1 MEKKRKKDKLRFTRK
16 MQKKLA
22 VLFIF
27 IMLAL
32 IGLVGRLVYIYRSDG
47 EKYSKQVL
55 AHQNYDSR
63 SIVAKRGD
71 IVDRKGTV
79 LATSEEVY
87 NVIVDAKVMT
97 TSLKGECV
105 EPTIQAL
112 VKCFGAEES
121 KIREFITTNS
131 TSQYYVL
138 LKKVPY
144 EQMQSFQDLVNQV
157 DDSGKKVNPNIKGVW
172 FEKEYTRKYNYG
184 SLACDLLGF
193 TLGTGTQGMF
203 GIEES
208 YNEYLTG
215 INGREYGYL
224 NSDSELERTV
234 KEPVNGNTVV
244 STIDINTQ
252 QIVEKYIQKF
262 NEDHKNEAREG
273 NGAENIGV
281 IIANPNNGEI
291 YAMASSPDFDLN
303 NPKEIDGLEGMD
315 DEKAMEAM
323 NSRWKNFCIAENYE
337 PGSTAKPFTVA
348 AGIESGKMTGEETY
362 YCDGVQTVGG
372 HNIKCVNRSG
382 HGTETVA
389 LAISNSC
396 NDALMQ
402 MASVIEVDEF
412 CKYQSIFNI
421 GYKTGVDLPGEE
433 SGLIY
438 TAENMGPTDL
448 ACNSFGQNFN
458 VNMVQMVA
466 GFSSLIN
473 GGYYYQPH
481 VVKKITSANGGTVE
495 TMDSKLIRQTVSAAT
510 SEKMRSYLFE
520 TVQNGTGRSAKVPG
534 YSMGGKTGTAERV
547 GRDKKNYLISFIGY
561 APAEKPQVVVYVVI
575 DRPNIYP
582 QSQSKYATTLAKDI
596 MTEVLPYMNIF
607 PDQEYTTEELEA
619 MAEQN
624 NENQTA
630 GEGGS
635 AITNGEEQTG
645 TDGENQTTTNG
656 EEQTGADGE
665 NQTTTNGEEQTG
677 TGGGNQTTVNGENQT
692 AANGENPT
700 GQQGETTENNS
711 ENQEGTE
718 NNETTNG
725 DTTSEENDPYYDPE
739 TGDNLDPN
747 FSYTEETTSEDSGE
761 NSTEESR
768 IQDSTENNN

>member
-1 MEKKRKKDKLRFTRK
+1 MEKKKKTGELRFTRK

-32 IGLVGRLVYIYRSDG
+32 TALGGRLVYIYRNDG

-63 SIVAKRGD
+63 TIVAKRGD

-87 NVIVDAKVMT
+87 NVILDAKVMT
-97 TSLKGECV
+97 TSSKGECV

-112 VKCFGAEES
+112 VSCFDADES
-121 KIREFITTNS
+121 EIRELVTNNP

-138 LKKVPY
+138 MKRVPY
-144 EQMQSFQDLVNQV
+144 EQMQAFQDLVDAV
-157 DDSGKKVNPNIKGVW
+157 DEKGTKINPKIKGVW

-184 SLACDLLGF
+184 TLACDLLGF
-193 TLGTGTQGMF
+193 TLGTGTQGMY
-203 GIEES
+203 GIEEY

-215 INGREYGYL
+215 TNGREYGYL
-224 NSDSELERTV
+224 NSDADLERTV
-234 KEPVNGNTVV
+234 KEAANGNTVV
-244 STIDINTQ
+244 STIDINIQ
-252 QIVEKYIQKF
+252 QIVEKHIQKF

-273 NGAENIGV
+273 DGAENIGV

-291 YAMASSPDFDLN
+291 LAMASSPTFDLSD
-303 NPKEIDGLEGMD
+303 PRSIEGVEAL
-315 DEKAMEAM
+315 DEDAAMELL
-323 NSRWKNFCIAENYE
+323 NQRWKNFCISENYE

-348 AGIESGKMTGEETY
+348 AGIESGKMTGDESY
-362 YCDGVQTVGG
+362 YCDGFQEVGG
-372 HNIKCVNRSG
+372 HNIRCVNRSG
-382 HGTETVA
+382 HGTETIA
-389 LAISNSC
+389 EAISNSC

-402 MASVIEVDEF
+402 MASKIGVAEF

-421 GYKTGVDLPGEE
+421 GYKTGIDLPGEE

-438 TAENMGPTDL
+438 TEDNMGPTDL
-448 ACNSFGQNFN
+448 ATNSFGQNFN

-466 GFSSLIN
+466 GFSSMIN

-495 TMDSKLIRQTVSAAT
+495 TMDSNLIRQTISAST
-510 SEKMRSYLFE
+510 SEKICSYLFE

-561 APAEKPQVVVYVVI
+561 VPAESPQVVVYVVI

-607 PDQEYTTEELEA
+607 PDQEYTQEELDA
-619 MAEQN
+619 M
-624 NENQTA
+624 NEEHN
-630 GEGGS
+630 GENGTEG
-635 AITNGEEQTG
+635 TTENGEEG
-645 TDGENQTTTNG
+645 NSEDGEANVDSENNGDNSPQNEG
-656 EEQTGADGE
+656 EENAGE
-665 NQTTTNGEEQTG
+665 DNEEEQ
-677 TGGGNQTTVNGENQT
+677 QD
-692 AANGENPT
+692 
-700 GQQGETTENNS
+700 S
-711 ENQEGTE
+711 
-718 NNETTNG
+718 
-725 DTTSEENDPYYDPE
+725 YYDPE
-739 TGDNLDPN
+739 TGDNLDPE
-747 FSYTEETTSEDSGE
+747 YTTIDNEPAEEDT
-761 NSTEESR
+761 
-768 IQDSTENNN
+768 TENNN

>member
-1 MEKKRKKDKLRFTRK
+1 MEKKKKTGELRFTRK

-32 IGLVGRLVYIYRSDG
+32 TALGGRLVYIYRNDG

-63 SIVAKRGD
+63 TIVAKRGD

-87 NVIVDAKVMT
+87 NVILDAKVMT
-97 TSLKGECV
+97 TSSKGECV

-112 VKCFGAEES
+112 VSCFDADES
-121 KIREFITTNS
+121 EIRELVTNNP

-138 LKKVPY
+138 MKRVPY
-144 EQMQSFQDLVNQV
+144 EQMQSFQDLVDAV
-157 DDSGKKVNPNIKGVW
+157 DEKGTKINPKIKGVW

-184 SLACDLLGF
+184 TLACDLLGF
-193 TLGTGTQGMF
+193 TLGTGTQGMY
-203 GIEES
+203 GIEEY

-215 INGREYGYL
+215 TNGREYGYL
-224 NSDSELERTV
+224 NSDADLERTV
-234 KEPVNGNTVV
+234 KEAANGNTVV
-244 STIDINTQ
+244 STIDINIQ
-252 QIVEKYIQKF
+252 QIVEKHIQKF
-262 NEDHKNEAREG
+262 NDDHKNEAREG
-273 NGAENIGV
+273 DGAENIGV

-291 YAMASSPDFDLN
+291 LAMASSPTFDLSD
-303 NPKEIDGLEGMD
+303 PRSIEGVEGL
-315 DEKAMEAM
+315 DEDAAMELL
-323 NSRWKNFCIAENYE
+323 NQRWKNFCISENYE

-348 AGIESGKMTGEETY
+348 AGIESGKMTGDETY
-362 YCDGVQTVGG
+362 YCDGFQEVGG
-372 HNIKCVNRSG
+372 HNIRCVNRSG
-382 HGTETVA
+382 HGTETIA
-389 LAISNSC
+389 EAISNSC

-402 MASVIEVDEF
+402 MASKIGVAEF

-421 GYKTGVDLPGEE
+421 GYKTGIDLPGEE

-438 TAENMGPTDL
+438 TEDNMGVTDL
-448 ACNSFGQNFN
+448 ATNSFGQNFN

-495 TMDSKLIRQTVSAAT
+495 TMDSNLIRQTISAST
-510 SEKMRSYLFE
+510 SEKICSYLYE

-561 APAEKPQVVVYVVI
+561 VPAESPQVVVYVVI

-607 PDQEYTTEELEA
+607 PDQEYTQEELDA
-619 MAEQN
+619 M
-624 NENQTA
+624 NEEHN
-630 GEGGS
+630 GENGTEG
-635 AITNGEEQTG
+635 TTENGEEG
-645 TDGENQTTTNG
+645 NSEDGEANADSENNGDNSPQNEG
-656 EEQTGADGE
+656 EESTGEDNE
-665 NQTTTNGEEQTG
+665 EEQ
-677 TGGGNQTTVNGENQT
+677 
-692 AANGENPT
+692 
-700 GQQGETTENNS
+700 
-711 ENQEGTE
+711 QEQ
-718 NNETTNG
+718 
-725 DTTSEENDPYYDPE
+725 DSYYDPE
-739 TGDNLDPN
+739 TGDNLDPE
-747 FSYTEETTSEDSGE
+747 YTTIDNEPAEEDT
-761 NSTEESR
+761 
-768 IQDSTENNN
+768 TENNN

>member
-1 MEKKRKKDKLRFTRK
+1 MEKKKKTGELRFTRK

-32 IGLVGRLVYIYRSDG
+32 TALGGRLVYIYRNDG

-63 SIVAKRGD
+63 TIVAKRGD

-87 NVIVDAKVMT
+87 NVILDAKVMT
-97 TSLKGECV
+97 TSSKGECV

-112 VKCFGAEES
+112 VSCFDADES
-121 KIREFITTNS
+121 EIRELVTNNP

-138 LKKVPY
+138 MKRVPY
-144 EQMQSFQDLVNQV
+144 EQMQAFQDLVDAV
-157 DDSGKKVNPNIKGVW
+157 DEKGTKINPKIKGVW

-184 SLACDLLGF
+184 TLACDLLGF
-193 TLGTGTQGMF
+193 TLGTGTQGMY
-203 GIEES
+203 GIEEY

-215 INGREYGYL
+215 TNGREYGYL
-224 NSDSELERTV
+224 NSDADLERTV
-234 KEPVNGNTVV
+234 KEAANGNTVV
-244 STIDINTQ
+244 STIDINIQ
-252 QIVEKYIQKF
+252 QIVEKHIQKF

-273 NGAENIGV
+273 DGAENIGV
-281 IIANPNNGEI
+281 IIADPNNGEI
-291 YAMASSPDFDLN
+291 LAMASSPTFDLSDPRN
-303 NPKEIDGLEGMD
+303 IEGVEGL
-315 DEKAMEAM
+315 DEDAAMELL
-323 NSRWKNFCIAENYE
+323 NQRWKNFCISENYE

-348 AGIESGKMTGEETY
+348 AGIESGKMTGDETY
-362 YCDGVQTVGG
+362 YCDGFQEVGG
-372 HNIKCVNRSG
+372 HKIQCVNRSG
-382 HGTETVA
+382 HGTETIA
-389 LAISNSC
+389 EAISNSC

-402 MASVIEVDEF
+402 MASKIGVAEF

-421 GYKTGVDLPGEE
+421 GYKTGIDLPGEE

-438 TAENMGPTDL
+438 TEDNMGPTDL

-495 TMDSKLIRQTVSAAT
+495 TMDSNLIRQTISAST
-510 SEKMRSYLFE
+510 SEKICSYLYE

-547 GRDKKNYLISFIGY
+547 GRDKTNYIISFIGY
-561 APAEKPQVVVYVVI
+561 VPAESPQVVVYVVI

-582 QSQSKYATTLAKDI
+582 QSQSKYATALAKDI

-607 PDQEYTTEELEA
+607 PDQELTQEELEA
-619 MAEQN
+619 MNEEQN
-624 NENQTA
+624 GGNGT
-630 GEGGS
+630 EG
-635 AITNGEEQTG
+635 TTENGEESNS
-645 TDGENQTTTNG
+645 ENG
-656 EEQTGADGE
+656 EANADSE
-665 NQTTTNGEEQTG
+665 N
-677 TGGGNQTTVNGENQT
+677 NGENSPQ
-692 AANGENPT
+692 NEGEENT
-700 GQQGETTENNS
+700 G
-711 ENQEGTE
+711 E
-718 NNETTNG
+718 NNE
-725 DTTSEENDPYYDPE
+725 EEQQEQDPYYDPE
-739 TGDNLDPN
+739 TGDNLDPE
-747 FSYTEETTSEDSGE
+747 YTTIDNEPSEEDT
-761 NSTEESR
+761 
-768 IQDSTENNN
+768 TENNN

>member
-1 MEKKRKKDKLRFTRK
+1 MEKKKKTGELRFTRK

-32 IGLVGRLVYIYRSDG
+32 TALGGRLVYIYRNDG

-63 SIVAKRGD
+63 TIVAKRGD

-87 NVIVDAKVMT
+87 NVILDAKVMT
-97 TSLKGECV
+97 TSSKGECV

-112 VKCFGAEES
+112 VSCFDADES
-121 KIREFITTNS
+121 EIRELVTNNP

-138 LKKVPY
+138 MKRVPY
-144 EQMQSFQDLVNQV
+144 EQMQSFQDLVDAV
-157 DDSGKKVNPNIKGVW
+157 DEKGTKINPKIKGVW

-184 SLACDLLGF
+184 TLACDLLGF
-193 TLGTGTQGMF
+193 TLGTGTQGMY
-203 GIEES
+203 GIEEY

-215 INGREYGYL
+215 TNGREYGYL
-224 NSDSELERTV
+224 NSDADLERTV
-234 KEPVNGNTVV
+234 KEAANGNTVV
-244 STIDINTQ
+244 STIDINIQ
-252 QIVEKYIQKF
+252 QIVEKHIQKF
-262 NEDHKNEAREG
+262 NDDHKNEAREG
-273 NGAENIGV
+273 DGAENIGV

-291 YAMASSPDFDLN
+291 LAMASSPTFDLSD
-303 NPKEIDGLEGMD
+303 PRSIEGVEGL
-315 DEKAMEAM
+315 DEDAAMELL
-323 NSRWKNFCIAENYE
+323 NQRWKNFCISENYE

-348 AGIESGKMTGEETY
+348 AGIESGKMTGDETY
-362 YCDGVQTVGG
+362 YCDGFQEVGG
-372 HNIKCVNRSG
+372 HNIRCVNRSG
-382 HGTETVA
+382 HGTETIA
-389 LAISNSC
+389 EAISNSC

-402 MASVIEVDEF
+402 MASKISVAEF

-421 GYKTGVDLPGEE
+421 GYKTGIDLPGEE

-438 TAENMGPTDL
+438 TEDNMGVTDL
-448 ACNSFGQNFN
+448 ATNSFGQNFN

-495 TMDSKLIRQTVSAAT
+495 TMDSNLIRQTISAST
-510 SEKMRSYLFE
+510 SEKICSYLFE

-561 APAEKPQVVVYVVI
+561 VPAESPQVVVYVVI

-607 PDQEYTTEELEA
+607 PDQEYTQEELDA
-619 MAEQN
+619 M
-624 NENQTA
+624 NEEHN
-630 GEGGS
+630 GENG
-635 AITNGEEQTG
+635 TEDTTENGEEG
-645 TDGENQTTTNG
+645 NSEDGEANADSENNGDNSPQNEG
-656 EEQTGADGE
+656 EESTGEDNE
-665 NQTTTNGEEQTG
+665 EEQPE
-677 TGGGNQTTVNGENQT
+677 QD
-692 AANGENPT
+692 
-700 GQQGETTENNS
+700 S
-711 ENQEGTE
+711 
-718 NNETTNG
+718 
-725 DTTSEENDPYYDPE
+725 YYDPE
-739 TGDNLDPN
+739 TGDNLDPE
-747 FSYTEETTSEDSGE
+747 YTTIDNEPAEEDT
-761 NSTEESR
+761 
-768 IQDSTENNN
+768 TENNN

>member
-1 MEKKRKKDKLRFTRK
+1 MEKKKKTGELRFTRK

-32 IGLVGRLVYIYRSDG
+32 TALGGRLVYIYRNDG

-63 SIVAKRGD
+63 TIVAKRGD

-87 NVIVDAKVMT
+87 NVILDAKVMT
-97 TSLKGECV
+97 TSSKGECV

-112 VKCFGAEES
+112 VSCFDADES
-121 KIREFITTNS
+121 EIRELVTNNS

-138 LKKVPY
+138 MKRVPY
-144 EQMQSFQDLVNQV
+144 EQMQSFQDLVDAV
-157 DDSGKKVNPNIKGVW
+157 DEKGTKINPRIKGVW

-184 SLACDLLGF
+184 TLACDLLGF
-193 TLGTGTQGMF
+193 TLGTGTQGMY
-203 GIEES
+203 GIEEY

-215 INGREYGYL
+215 TNGREYGYF
-224 NSDSELERTV
+224 NSDADLERTV
-234 KEPVNGNTVV
+234 KEAANGNTVV
-244 STIDINTQ
+244 STIDINIQ
-252 QIVEKYIQKF
+252 QIVEKHIQKF
-262 NEDHKNEAREG
+262 NDDHKNEAREG
-273 NGAENIGV
+273 DGAENIGV

-291 YAMASSPDFDLN
+291 LAMASSPTFDLSD
-303 NPKEIDGLEGMD
+303 PRSIEGVEGL
-315 DEKAMEAM
+315 DEDAAMELL
-323 NSRWKNFCIAENYE
+323 NQRWKNFCISENYE

-348 AGIESGKMTGEETY
+348 AGIESGKMTGDETY
-362 YCDGVQTVGG
+362 YCDGFQEVGG
-372 HNIKCVNRSG
+372 HNIRCVNRSG
-382 HGTETVA
+382 HGTETIA
-389 LAISNSC
+389 EAISNSC

-402 MASVIEVDEF
+402 MASKIGVAEF

-421 GYKTGVDLPGEE
+421 GYKTGIDLPGEE

-438 TAENMGPTDL
+438 TEDNMGVTDL
-448 ACNSFGQNFN
+448 ATNSFGQNFN

-495 TMDSKLIRQTVSAAT
+495 TMDSNLIRQTISAST
-510 SEKMRSYLFE
+510 SEKICSYFYE

-561 APAEKPQVVVYVVI
+561 VPAESPQVVVYVVI

-607 PDQEYTTEELEA
+607 PDQEYTQEELDA
-619 MAEQN
+619 M
-624 NENQTA
+624 NEEHN
-630 GEGGS
+630 GENG
-635 AITNGEEQTG
+635 TEDTTENGEEG
-645 TDGENQTTTNG
+645 NSEDGEANADSENNGDNSPQNEG
-656 EEQTGADGE
+656 EESTGEDNE
-665 NQTTTNGEEQTG
+665 EEQPE
-677 TGGGNQTTVNGENQT
+677 QD
-692 AANGENPT
+692 
-700 GQQGETTENNS
+700 S
-711 ENQEGTE
+711 
-718 NNETTNG
+718 
-725 DTTSEENDPYYDPE
+725 YYDPE
-739 TGDNLDPN
+739 TGDNLDPE
-747 FSYTEETTSEDSGE
+747 YTTIDNEPAEEDT
-761 NSTEESR
+761 
-768 IQDSTENNN
+768 TENNN

>member
-1 MEKKRKKDKLRFTRK
+1 MEKKKKTGELRFTRK

-32 IGLVGRLVYIYRSDG
+32 TALGGRLVYIYRNDG

-63 SIVAKRGD
+63 TIVAKRGD

-87 NVIVDAKVMT
+87 NVILDAKVMT
-97 TSLKGECV
+97 TSSKGECV

-112 VKCFGAEES
+112 VSCFDADES
-121 KIREFITTNS
+121 KIRELVTNNP

-138 LKKVPY
+138 MKRVPY
-144 EQMQSFQDLVNQV
+144 EQMQAFQDLVDAV
-157 DDSGKKVNPNIKGVW
+157 DEKGTKINPKIKGVW

-184 SLACDLLGF
+184 TLACDLLGF
-193 TLGTGTQGMF
+193 TLGTGTQGMY
-203 GIEES
+203 GIEEY

-215 INGREYGYL
+215 TNGREYGYL
-224 NSDSELERTV
+224 NSDADLERTV
-234 KEPVNGNTVV
+234 KEAANGNTVV
-244 STIDINTQ
+244 STIDINIQ
-252 QIVEKYIQKF
+252 QIVEKHIQKF
-262 NEDHKNEAREG
+262 NDDHKNEAREG
-273 NGAENIGV
+273 DGAENIGV

-291 YAMASSPDFDLN
+291 LAMASSPTFDLSD
-303 NPKEIDGLEGMD
+303 PRSIEGVEAL
-315 DEKAMEAM
+315 DEDAAMELL
-323 NSRWKNFCIAENYE
+323 NQRWKNFCISENYE

-348 AGIESGKMTGEETY
+348 AGIESGKMTGDESY
-362 YCDGVQTVGG
+362 YCDGFQEVGG
-372 HNIKCVNRSG
+372 HNIRCVNRSG
-382 HGTETVA
+382 HGTETIA
-389 LAISNSC
+389 EAISNSC

-402 MASVIEVDEF
+402 MASKIGVAEF

-421 GYKTGVDLPGEE
+421 GYKTGIDLPGEE

-438 TAENMGPTDL
+438 TEDNMGPTDL
-448 ACNSFGQNFN
+448 ATNSFGQNFN

-466 GFSSLIN
+466 GFSSMIN

-495 TMDSKLIRQTVSAAT
+495 TMDSNLIRQTISAST
-510 SEKMRSYLFE
+510 SEKICSYLFE

-561 APAEKPQVVVYVVI
+561 VPAESPQVVVYVVI

-607 PDQEYTTEELEA
+607 PDQEYTQEELDA
-619 MAEQN
+619 M
-624 NENQTA
+624 NEEHN
-630 GEGGS
+630 GENGTEG
-635 AITNGEEQTG
+635 TTENGEEG
-645 TDGENQTTTNG
+645 NSEDGEANVDSENNGDNSPQNEG
-656 EEQTGADGE
+656 EENAGE
-665 NQTTTNGEEQTG
+665 DNEEEQ
-677 TGGGNQTTVNGENQT
+677 QD
-692 AANGENPT
+692 
-700 GQQGETTENNS
+700 S
-711 ENQEGTE
+711 
-718 NNETTNG
+718 
-725 DTTSEENDPYYDPE
+725 YYDPE
-739 TGDNLDPN
+739 TGDNLDPE
-747 FSYTEETTSEDSGE
+747 YTTIDNEPAEEDT
-761 NSTEESR
+761 
-768 IQDSTENNN
+768 TENNN

>member
-1 MEKKRKKDKLRFTRK
+1 MEKKKKTGELRFTRK

-32 IGLVGRLVYIYRSDG
+32 TALGGRLVYIYRNDG

-63 SIVAKRGD
+63 TIVAKRGD

-87 NVIVDAKVMT
+87 NVILDAKVMT
-97 TSLKGECV
+97 TSSKGECV

-112 VKCFGAEES
+112 VSCFDADES
-121 KIREFITTNS
+121 EIRELVTNNP

-138 LKKVPY
+138 MKRVPY
-144 EQMQSFQDLVNQV
+144 EQMQAFQDLVDAV
-157 DDSGKKVNPNIKGVW
+157 DEKGTKINPKIKGVW

-184 SLACDLLGF
+184 TLACDLLGF
-193 TLGTGTQGMF
+193 TLGTGTQGMY
-203 GIEES
+203 GIEEY

-215 INGREYGYL
+215 TNGREYGYL
-224 NSDSELERTV
+224 NSDADLERTV
-234 KEPVNGNTVV
+234 KEAANGNTVV
-244 STIDINTQ
+244 STIDINIQ
-252 QIVEKYIQKF
+252 QIVEKHIQKF
-262 NEDHKNEAREG
+262 NDDHKNEAREG
-273 NGAENIGV
+273 DGAENIGV

-291 YAMASSPDFDLN
+291 LAMASSPTFDLSD
-303 NPKEIDGLEGMD
+303 PRSIEGVEAL
-315 DEKAMEAM
+315 DEDAAMELL
-323 NSRWKNFCIAENYE
+323 NQRWKNFCISENYE

-348 AGIESGKMTGEETY
+348 AGIESGKMTGDESY
-362 YCDGVQTVGG
+362 YCDGFQEVGG
-372 HNIKCVNRSG
+372 HNIRCVNRSG
-382 HGTETVA
+382 HGTETIA
-389 LAISNSC
+389 EAISNSC

-402 MASVIEVDEF
+402 MASKIGVAEF

-421 GYKTGVDLPGEE
+421 GYKTGIDLPGEE

-438 TAENMGPTDL
+438 TEDNMGPTDL
-448 ACNSFGQNFN
+448 ATNSFGQNFN

-466 GFSSLIN
+466 GFSSMIN

-495 TMDSKLIRQTVSAAT
+495 TMDSNLIRQTISAST
-510 SEKMRSYLFE
+510 SEKICSYLFE

-561 APAEKPQVVVYVVI
+561 VPAESPQVVVYVVI

-607 PDQEYTTEELEA
+607 PDQEYTQEELDA
-619 MAEQN
+619 M
-624 NENQTA
+624 NEEHN
-630 GEGGS
+630 GENGTEG
-635 AITNGEEQTG
+635 TTENGEEG
-645 TDGENQTTTNG
+645 NSEDGEANVDSENNGDNSPQNEG
-656 EEQTGADGE
+656 EENAGE
-665 NQTTTNGEEQTG
+665 DNEEEQ
-677 TGGGNQTTVNGENQT
+677 QD
-692 AANGENPT
+692 
-700 GQQGETTENNS
+700 S
-711 ENQEGTE
+711 
-718 NNETTNG
+718 
-725 DTTSEENDPYYDPE
+725 YYDPE
-739 TGDNLDPN
+739 TGDNLDPE
-747 FSYTEETTSEDSGE
+747 YTTIDNEPAEEDT
-761 NSTEESR
+761 
-768 IQDSTENNN
+768 TENNN

>member
-1 MEKKRKKDKLRFTRK
+1 MEKKKKTGELRFTRK

-32 IGLVGRLVYIYRSDG
+32 TALGGRLVYIYRNDG

-63 SIVAKRGD
+63 TIVAKRGD

-87 NVIVDAKVMT
+87 NVILDAKVMT
-97 TSLKGECV
+97 TSSKGECV

-112 VKCFGAEES
+112 VSCFDADES
-121 KIREFITTNS
+121 EIRELVTNNP

-138 LKKVPY
+138 MKRVPY
-144 EQMQSFQDLVNQV
+144 EQMQAFQDLVDAV
-157 DDSGKKVNPNIKGVW
+157 DEKGTKINPKIKGVW

-184 SLACDLLGF
+184 TLACDLLGF
-193 TLGTGTQGMF
+193 TLGTGTQGMY
-203 GIEES
+203 GIEEY

-215 INGREYGYL
+215 TNGREYGYL
-224 NSDSELERTV
+224 NSDADLERTV
-234 KEPVNGNTVV
+234 KEAANGNTVV
-244 STIDINTQ
+244 STIDINIQ
-252 QIVEKYIQKF
+252 QIVEKHIQKF
-262 NEDHKNEAREG
+262 NDDHKNEAREG
-273 NGAENIGV
+273 DGAENIGV

-291 YAMASSPDFDLN
+291 LAMASSPTFDLSD
-303 NPKEIDGLEGMD
+303 PRSIEGVEAL
-315 DEKAMEAM
+315 DEDAAMELL
-323 NSRWKNFCIAENYE
+323 NQRWKNFCISENYE

-348 AGIESGKMTGEETY
+348 AGIESGKMTGDESY
-362 YCDGVQTVGG
+362 YCDGFQEVGG
-372 HNIKCVNRSG
+372 HNIRCVNRSG
-382 HGTETVA
+382 HGTETIA
-389 LAISNSC
+389 EAISNSC

-402 MASVIEVDEF
+402 MASKIGVAEF

-421 GYKTGVDLPGEE
+421 GYKTGIDLPGEE

-438 TAENMGPTDL
+438 TEDNMGPTDL
-448 ACNSFGQNFN
+448 ATNSFGQNFN

-466 GFSSLIN
+466 GFSSMIN

-495 TMDSKLIRQTVSAAT
+495 TMDSNLIRQTISAST
-510 SEKMRSYLFE
+510 SEKICSYLFE

-561 APAEKPQVVVYVVI
+561 VPAESPQVVVYVVI

-607 PDQEYTTEELEA
+607 PDQEYTQEELDA
-619 MAEQN
+619 M
-624 NENQTA
+624 NEEHN
-630 GEGGS
+630 GENGTEG
-635 AITNGEEQTG
+635 TTENGEEG
-645 TDGENQTTTNG
+645 NSEDGETNVDSENNGDNSPQNEG
-656 EEQTGADGE
+656 EENAGE
-665 NQTTTNGEEQTG
+665 DNEEEQ
-677 TGGGNQTTVNGENQT
+677 QD
-692 AANGENPT
+692 
-700 GQQGETTENNS
+700 S
-711 ENQEGTE
+711 
-718 NNETTNG
+718 
-725 DTTSEENDPYYDPE
+725 YYDPE
-739 TGDNLDPN
+739 TGDNLDPE
-747 FSYTEETTSEDSGE
+747 YTTIDNEPAEEDT
-761 NSTEESR
+761 
-768 IQDSTENNN
+768 TENNN

>member
-1 MEKKRKKDKLRFTRK
+1 MEKKKKTGELRFTRK

-32 IGLVGRLVYIYRSDG
+32 TALGGRLVYIYRNDG

-63 SIVAKRGD
+63 TIVAKRGD

-87 NVIVDAKVMT
+87 NVILDAKVMT
-97 TSLKGECV
+97 TSSKGECV

-112 VKCFGAEES
+112 VSCFDADES
-121 KIREFITTNS
+121 EIRELVTNNP

-138 LKKVPY
+138 MKRVPY
-144 EQMQSFQDLVNQV
+144 EQMQSFQDLVDAV
-157 DDSGKKVNPNIKGVW
+157 DEKGTKINPKIKGVW

-184 SLACDLLGF
+184 TLACDLLGF
-193 TLGTGTQGMF
+193 TLGTGTQGMY
-203 GIEES
+203 GIEEY

-215 INGREYGYL
+215 TNGREYGYL
-224 NSDSELERTV
+224 NSDADLERTV
-234 KEPVNGNTVV
+234 KEAANGNTVV
-244 STIDINTQ
+244 STIDINIQ
-252 QIVEKYIQKF
+252 QIVEKHIQKF
-262 NEDHKNEAREG
+262 NDDHKNEAREG
-273 NGAENIGV
+273 DGAENIGV

-291 YAMASSPDFDLN
+291 LAMASSPTFDLSD
-303 NPKEIDGLEGMD
+303 PRSIEGVEGL
-315 DEKAMEAM
+315 DEDAAMELL
-323 NSRWKNFCIAENYE
+323 NQRWKNFCISENYE

-348 AGIESGKMTGEETY
+348 AGIESGKMTGDETY
-362 YCDGVQTVGG
+362 YCDGFQEVGG
-372 HNIKCVNRSG
+372 HNIRCVNRSG
-382 HGTETVA
+382 HGTETIA
-389 LAISNSC
+389 EAISNSC

-402 MASVIEVDEF
+402 MASKIGVAEF

-421 GYKTGVDLPGEE
+421 GYKTGIDLPGEE

-438 TAENMGPTDL
+438 TEDNMGVTDL
-448 ACNSFGQNFN
+448 ATNSFGQNFN

-495 TMDSKLIRQTVSAAT
+495 TMDSNLIRQTISAST
-510 SEKMRSYLFE
+510 SEKICSYLYE

-561 APAEKPQVVVYVVI
+561 VPAESPQVVVYVVI

-607 PDQEYTTEELEA
+607 PDQEYTQEELDA
-619 MAEQN
+619 M
-624 NENQTA
+624 NEEHN
-630 GEGGS
+630 GENGTEG
-635 AITNGEEQTG
+635 TTENGEEG
-645 TDGENQTTTNG
+645 NSEDGEANTDSENNGDNSPQNEG
-656 EEQTGADGE
+656 EESTGEDNE
-665 NQTTTNGEEQTG
+665 EEQPE
-677 TGGGNQTTVNGENQT
+677 QD
-692 AANGENPT
+692 
-700 GQQGETTENNS
+700 S
-711 ENQEGTE
+711 
-718 NNETTNG
+718 
-725 DTTSEENDPYYDPE
+725 YYDPE
-739 TGDNLDPN
+739 TGDNLDPE
-747 FSYTEETTSEDSGE
+747 YTTIDNEPAEEDT
-761 NSTEESR
+761 
-768 IQDSTENNN
+768 TENNN

>member
-1 MEKKRKKDKLRFTRK
+1 MEKKKKTGELRFTRK

-32 IGLVGRLVYIYRSDG
+32 TALGGRLVYIYRNDG

-63 SIVAKRGD
+63 TIVAKRGD

-87 NVIVDAKVMT
+87 NVILDAKVMT
-97 TSLKGECV
+97 TSSKGECV

-112 VKCFGAEES
+112 VSCFDADES
-121 KIREFITTNS
+121 KIRELVTNNP

-138 LKKVPY
+138 MKRVPY
-144 EQMQSFQDLVNQV
+144 EQMQAFQDLVDAV
-157 DDSGKKVNPNIKGVW
+157 DEKGTKINPKIKGVW

-184 SLACDLLGF
+184 TLACDLLGF
-193 TLGTGTQGMF
+193 TLGTGTQGMY
-203 GIEES
+203 GIEEY

-215 INGREYGYL
+215 TNGREYGYL
-224 NSDSELERTV
+224 NSDADLERTV
-234 KEPVNGNTVV
+234 KEAANGNTVV
-244 STIDINTQ
+244 STIDINIQ
-252 QIVEKYIQKF
+252 QIVEKHIQKF
-262 NEDHKNEAREG
+262 NDDHKNEAREG
-273 NGAENIGV
+273 DGAENIGV

-291 YAMASSPDFDLN
+291 LAMASSPTFDLSD
-303 NPKEIDGLEGMD
+303 PRSIEGVEAL
-315 DEKAMEAM
+315 DEDAAMELL
-323 NSRWKNFCIAENYE
+323 NQRWKNFCISENYE

-348 AGIESGKMTGEETY
+348 AGIESGKMTGDESY
-362 YCDGVQTVGG
+362 YCDGFQEVGG
-372 HNIKCVNRSG
+372 HNIRCVNRSG
-382 HGTETVA
+382 HGTETIA
-389 LAISNSC
+389 EAISNSC

-402 MASVIEVDEF
+402 MASKIGVAEF

-421 GYKTGVDLPGEE
+421 GYKTGIDLPGEE

-438 TAENMGPTDL
+438 TEDNMGPTDL
-448 ACNSFGQNFN
+448 ATNSFGQNFN

-466 GFSSLIN
+466 GFSSMIN

-495 TMDSKLIRQTVSAAT
+495 TMDSNLIRQTISAST
-510 SEKMRSYLFE
+510 SEKICSYLFE

-561 APAEKPQVVVYVVI
+561 VPAESPQVVVYVVI

-607 PDQEYTTEELEA
+607 PDQEYTQEELDA
-619 MAEQN
+619 M
-624 NENQTA
+624 NEEHN
-630 GEGGS
+630 GETGTEG
-635 AITNGEEQTG
+635 TTENGEEG
-645 TDGENQTTTNG
+645 NSEDGEANVDSENNGDNSPQNEG
-656 EEQTGADGE
+656 EENAGE
-665 NQTTTNGEEQTG
+665 DNEEEQ
-677 TGGGNQTTVNGENQT
+677 QD
-692 AANGENPT
+692 
-700 GQQGETTENNS
+700 S
-711 ENQEGTE
+711 
-718 NNETTNG
+718 
-725 DTTSEENDPYYDPE
+725 YYDPE
-739 TGDNLDPN
+739 TGDNLDPE
-747 FSYTEETTSEDSGE
+747 YTTIDNEPAEEDT
-761 NSTEESR
+761 
-768 IQDSTENNN
+768 TENNN

>member
-1 MEKKRKKDKLRFTRK
+1 MKKRTRMGELKFTRK

-32 IGLVGRLVYIYRSDG
+32 IALGGRLVYIYKNDG
-47 EKYSKQVL
+47 DKYSKQVL
-55 AHQNYDSR
+55 AHQKYDSR
-63 SIVAKRGD
+63 TIVAKRGD

-87 NVIVDAKVMT
+87 NVILDAKVMT
-97 TSLKGECV
+97 TSSKGACV

-112 VKCFGAEES
+112 VSCFGADES
-121 KIREFITTNS
+121 EIRKLVENNP

-138 LKKVPY
+138 MKRVPY
-144 EQMQSFQDLVNQV
+144 DQMQAFQDMADKV
-157 DDSGKKVNPNIKGVW
+157 DDKGKKVDTKIKGVW

-184 SLACDLLGF
+184 TLACDLLGF

-215 INGREYGYL
+215 VNGREYGYL
-224 NSDSELERTV
+224 NSDADLERTV
-234 KEPVNGNTVV
+234 KQPSNGNTVV
-244 STIDINTQ
+244 STIDINIQ
-252 QIVEKYIQKF
+252 KSVENHIQKF
-262 NEDHKNEAREG
+262 NEEHKNEAREG
-273 NGAENIGV
+273 DGAENIGV
-281 IIANPNNGEI
+281 IIADPNNGEI
-291 YAMASSPDFDLN
+291 LAMASSPNFDLSD
-303 NPKEIDGLEGMD
+303 PKKIDGIEGLD
-315 DEKAMEAM
+315 DDAAMELL
-323 NSRWKNFCIAENYE
+323 NQRWKNFCISENYE

-362 YCDGVQTVGG
+362 YCDGFQEVGG
-372 HNIKCVNRSG
+372 HRIKCVNRSG
-382 HGTETVA
+382 HGTETIA
-389 LAISNSC
+389 QAISNSC

-402 MASVIEVDEF
+402 MASKIGVSEF

-421 GYKTGVDLPGEE
+421 GYKTGIDLPGEE

-438 TAENMGPTDL
+438 TEDKMGPADL

-481 VVKKITSANGGTVE
+481 VVKKISSANGGTVE
-495 TMDSKLIRQTVSAAT
+495 TMDSNLVRQTISAST

-534 YSMGGKTGTAERV
+534 YSMGGKTGTAERA
-547 GRDKKNYLISFIGY
+547 GRDKKNYVISFIGY

-575 DRPNIYP
+575 DRPNIEP

-607 PDQEYTTEELEA
+607 PDQEYTQEELAA
-619 MAEQN
+619 MNEQN
-624 NENQTA
+624 EANQAGGTSENGEANNTENGNNTESGEENQNNNSQNTGENSGDNQENA
-630 GEGGS
+630 GENSGD
-635 AITNGEEQTG
+635 NQ
-645 TDGENQTTTNG
+645 EN
-656 EEQTGADGE
+656 A
-665 NQTTTNGEEQTG
+665 
-677 TGGGNQTTVNGENQT
+677 GNQ
-692 AANGENPT
+692 
-700 GQQGETTENNS
+700 
-711 ENQEGTE
+711 
-718 NNETTNG
+718 
-725 DTTSEENDPYYDPE
+725 DPYYDPE
-739 TGDNLDPN
+739 TGDNLDPE
-747 FSYTEETTSEDSGE
+747 FSTIDNGTSEE
-761 NSTEESR
+761 ST
-768 IQDSTENNN
+768 TENNN

>member
-1 MEKKRKKDKLRFTRK
+1 MKKKTKTGELRFTRK

-32 IGLVGRLVYIYRSDG
+32 TALGGRLVYIYKNDG

-55 AHQNYDSR
+55 AHQDYNSR
-63 SIVAKRGD
+63 TIVAKRGD

-87 NVIVDAKVMT
+87 NVILDAKVMT
-97 TSLKGECV
+97 TSSKGECV

-112 VKCFGAEES
+112 VSCFDADES
-121 KIREFITTNS
+121 EIRELVTNNP

-138 LKKVPY
+138 MKRVPY
-144 EQMQSFQDLVNQV
+144 DQMQAFQDLADAV
-157 DDSGKKVNPNIKGVW
+157 DEKGTKINPKIKGVW

-184 SLACDLLGF
+184 TLACDLLGF
-193 TLGTGTQGMF
+193 TLGTGTQGMY
-203 GIEES
+203 GIEEY

-215 INGREYGYL
+215 TNGREYGYL
-224 NSDSELERTV
+224 NSDADLERTV
-234 KEPVNGNTVV
+234 KEPANGNTVV
-244 STIDINTQ
+244 STIDINVQ
-252 QIVEKYIQKF
+252 QIVEKHIQKF
-262 NEDHKNEAREG
+262 NDDHKNEAREG
-273 NGAENIGV
+273 DGAENIGV
-281 IIANPNNGEI
+281 IISNPNNGEI
-291 YAMASSPDFDLN
+291 LAMASSPTFDLSD
-303 NPKEIDGLEGMD
+303 PRSIEGVEGL
-315 DEKAMEAM
+315 DEDAAMELL
-323 NSRWKNFCIAENYE
+323 NQRWKNFCISENYE

-348 AGIESGKMTGEETY
+348 AGIESGQMKGDESY
-362 YCDGVQTVGG
+362 YCDGVQEVGG
-372 HNIKCVNRSG
+372 WKIKCVNRSG
-382 HGTETVA
+382 HGMENIA
-389 LAISNSC
+389 QAISNSC

-402 MASVIEVDEF
+402 MASKIGVAEF

-421 GYKTGVDLPGEE
+421 GYKTGIDLPGEE

-438 TAENMGPTDL
+438 TEDNMGPTEL
-448 ACNSFGQNFN
+448 ATNSFGQNFN
-458 VNMVQMVA
+458 VNMTQMVA

-481 VVKKITSANGGTVE
+481 VVKKINSANGGTVE
-495 TMDSKLIRQTVSAAT
+495 TMDSNLVRQSISAST

-547 GRDKKNYLISFIGY
+547 GRDKTNYLISFIGY

-607 PDQEYTTEELEA
+607 PDQEYTEEELAA
-619 MAEQN
+619 MNEQN
-624 NENQTA
+624 EA
-630 GEGGS
+630 
-635 AITNGEEQTG
+635 
-645 TDGENQTTTNG
+645 NQTTGTSENG
-656 EEQTGADGE
+656 EANSTENGE
-665 NQTTTNGEEQTG
+665 NENNNSQGESGDNQENTG
-677 TGGGNQTTVNGENQT
+677 ENSGGNQESEGGEN
-692 AANGENPT
+692 AGNEG
-700 GQQGETTENNS
+700 
-711 ENQEGTE
+711 NQ
-718 NNETTNG
+718 
-725 DTTSEENDPYYDPE
+725 DPYYDPE

-747 FSYTEETTSEDSGE
+747 YSAIDDGTSGE
-761 NSTEESR
+761 NQGESN
-768 IQDSTENNN
+768 QTNNNESGGTGNQENTTENNN

>member
-1 MEKKRKKDKLRFTRK
+1 MEKKKKTGELRFTRK

-32 IGLVGRLVYIYRSDG
+32 TALGGRLVYIYRNDG

-63 SIVAKRGD
+63 TIVAKRGD

-87 NVIVDAKVMT
+87 NVILDAKVMT
-97 TSLKGECV
+97 TSSKGECV

-112 VKCFGAEES
+112 VSCFDADES
-121 KIREFITTNS
+121 KIRELVTNNP

-138 LKKVPY
+138 MKRVPY
-144 EQMQSFQDLVNQV
+144 EQMQAFQDLVDAV
-157 DDSGKKVNPNIKGVW
+157 DEKGTKINPKIKGVW

-184 SLACDLLGF
+184 TLACDLLGF
-193 TLGTGTQGMF
+193 TLGTGTQGMY
-203 GIEES
+203 GIEEY

-215 INGREYGYL
+215 TNGREYGYL
-224 NSDSELERTV
+224 NSDADLERTV
-234 KEPVNGNTVV
+234 KEAANGNTVV
-244 STIDINTQ
+244 STIDINIQ
-252 QIVEKYIQKF
+252 QIVEKHIQKF
-262 NEDHKNEAREG
+262 NDDYKNEAREG
-273 NGAENIGV
+273 DGAENIGV

-291 YAMASSPDFDLN
+291 LAMASSPTFDLSD
-303 NPKEIDGLEGMD
+303 PRSIEGVEAL
-315 DEKAMEAM
+315 DEDAAMELL
-323 NSRWKNFCIAENYE
+323 NQRWKNFCISENYE

-348 AGIESGKMTGEETY
+348 AGIESGKMTGDESY
-362 YCDGVQTVGG
+362 YCDGFQEVGG
-372 HNIKCVNRSG
+372 HNIRCVNRSG
-382 HGTETVA
+382 HGTETIA
-389 LAISNSC
+389 EAISNSC

-402 MASVIEVDEF
+402 MASKIGVAEF

-421 GYKTGVDLPGEE
+421 GYKTGIDLPGEE

-438 TAENMGPTDL
+438 TEDNMGPTDL
-448 ACNSFGQNFN
+448 ATNSFGQNFN

-466 GFSSLIN
+466 GFSSMIN

-495 TMDSKLIRQTVSAAT
+495 TMDSNLIRQTISAST
-510 SEKMRSYLFE
+510 SEKICSYLFE

-561 APAEKPQVVVYVVI
+561 VPAESPQVVVYVVI

-607 PDQEYTTEELEA
+607 PDQEYTQEELDA
-619 MAEQN
+619 M
-624 NENQTA
+624 NEEHN
-630 GEGGS
+630 GENGTEG
-635 AITNGEEQTG
+635 TTENGEEG
-645 TDGENQTTTNG
+645 NSEDGEANVDSENNGDNSPQNEG
-656 EEQTGADGE
+656 EENAGE
-665 NQTTTNGEEQTG
+665 DNEEEQ
-677 TGGGNQTTVNGENQT
+677 QD
-692 AANGENPT
+692 
-700 GQQGETTENNS
+700 S
-711 ENQEGTE
+711 
-718 NNETTNG
+718 
-725 DTTSEENDPYYDPE
+725 YYDPE
-739 TGDNLDPN
+739 TGDNLDPE
-747 FSYTEETTSEDSGE
+747 YTTIDNEPAEEDT
-761 NSTEESR
+761 
-768 IQDSTENNN
+768 TENNN

>member
-1 MEKKRKKDKLRFTRK
+1 MEKKKKTGELRFTRK

-32 IGLVGRLVYIYRSDG
+32 TALGGRLVYIYRNDG

-63 SIVAKRGD
+63 TIVAKRGD

-87 NVIVDAKVMT
+87 NVILDAKVMT
-97 TSLKGECV
+97 TSSKGECV

-112 VKCFGAEES
+112 VSCFDADES
-121 KIREFITTNS
+121 EIRELVTNNP

-138 LKKVPY
+138 MKRVPY
-144 EQMQSFQDLVNQV
+144 EQMQSFQDLVDAV
-157 DDSGKKVNPNIKGVW
+157 DEKGTKINPKIKGVW

-184 SLACDLLGF
+184 TLACDLLGF
-193 TLGTGTQGMF
+193 TLGTGTQGMY
-203 GIEES
+203 GIEEY

-215 INGREYGYL
+215 TNGREYGYL
-224 NSDSELERTV
+224 NSDADLERTV
-234 KEPVNGNTVV
+234 KEAANGNTVV
-244 STIDINTQ
+244 STIDINIQ
-252 QIVEKYIQKF
+252 QIVEKHIQKF
-262 NEDHKNEAREG
+262 NDDHKNEAREG
-273 NGAENIGV
+273 DGAENIGV

-291 YAMASSPDFDLN
+291 LAMASSPTFDLSD
-303 NPKEIDGLEGMD
+303 PRSIEGVEGL
-315 DEKAMEAM
+315 DEDAAMELL
-323 NSRWKNFCIAENYE
+323 NQRWKNFCISENYE

-348 AGIESGKMTGEETY
+348 AGIESGKMTGDETY
-362 YCDGVQTVGG
+362 YCDGFQEVGG
-372 HNIKCVNRSG
+372 HNIRCVNRSG
-382 HGTETVA
+382 HGTETIA
-389 LAISNSC
+389 EAISNSC

-402 MASVIEVDEF
+402 MASKIGVAEF

-421 GYKTGVDLPGEE
+421 GYKTGIDLPGEE

-438 TAENMGPTDL
+438 TEDNMGVTDL
-448 ACNSFGQNFN
+448 ATNSFGQNFN

-495 TMDSKLIRQTVSAAT
+495 TMDSNLIRQTISAST
-510 SEKMRSYLFE
+510 SEKICSYLYE

-561 APAEKPQVVVYVVI
+561 VPAESPQVVVYVVI

-607 PDQEYTTEELEA
+607 PDQEYTQEELDA
-619 MAEQN
+619 M
-624 NENQTA
+624 NEEHN
-630 GEGGS
+630 GENG
-635 AITNGEEQTG
+635 TEDTTENGEEG
-645 TDGENQTTTNG
+645 NSEDGEANADSENNGDNSPQNEG
-656 EEQTGADGE
+656 EESTGEDNE
-665 NQTTTNGEEQTG
+665 EEQPE
-677 TGGGNQTTVNGENQT
+677 QD
-692 AANGENPT
+692 
-700 GQQGETTENNS
+700 S
-711 ENQEGTE
+711 
-718 NNETTNG
+718 
-725 DTTSEENDPYYDPE
+725 YYDPE
-739 TGDNLDPN
+739 TGDNLDPE
-747 FSYTEETTSEDSGE
+747 YTTIDNEPAEEDT
-761 NSTEESR
+761 
-768 IQDSTENNN
+768 TENNN